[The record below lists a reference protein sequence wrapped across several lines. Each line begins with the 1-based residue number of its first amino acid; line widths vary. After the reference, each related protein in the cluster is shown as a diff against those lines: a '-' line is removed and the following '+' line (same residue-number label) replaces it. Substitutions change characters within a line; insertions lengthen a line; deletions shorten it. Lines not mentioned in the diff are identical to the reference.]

1 MNEMILLYLK
11 IIFPKNGGPSVL
23 KVKLSRYWKAR
34 ESPLGH
40 ETQLHRFFSFEKK
53 VVKRGDFLVQK
64 KVQSCN
70 AC

>member
-11 IIFPKNGGPSVL
+11 IIFPKNGGGGPSVL

-40 ETQLHRFFSFEKK
+40 ETQLHRFFF
-53 VVKRGDFLVQK
+53 F
-64 KVQSCN
+64 
-70 AC
+70 